1 MKVQDM
7 KAKVRLIA
15 YTQMNQEE
23 MKNEITN
30 PEQVVAAAAKLC
42 YSKVGCDQILENLT
56 EENTARFVNMLA
68 SIGHESPFE
77 HLNFTFSIEGI
88 SRTCSHQIVRHRHGS
103 FSQQSQR
110 YVDLQ
115 ESFSII
121 IPDAI
126 KNNEKAKLR
135 FVNSV
140 LQDYDAYCDITNDL
154 YNQYVEEDNLKKPE
168 DLKQAKKKALEDARF
183 ALPNACE
190 TKLVMTMNAR
200 CLFNFFKE
208 RCCNR
213 AQWEIRDVA
222 NQMLDQVLD
231 VAPNVF
237 AHAGAP
243 CVYGT
248 CKEGKMSCGHPLE
261 PRAKQPVKVKRLVKG
276 DVNER

>member
-1 MKVQDM
+1 MEVKEE
-7 KAKVRLIA
+7 KARVRLIA
-15 YTQMNQEE
+15 YTQMNKDEL
-23 MKNEITN
+23 NTN
-30 PEQVVAAAAKLC
+30 WNSPEQVVAAAAKLC

-56 EENTARFVNMLA
+56 EDKTINFIKMLS

-110 YVDLQ
+110 YVDLK
-115 ESFSII
+115 ESFSIV

-126 KNNEKAKLR
+126 QNNEKAKLLYIK
-135 FVNSV
+135 SV
-140 LQDYDAYCDITNDL
+140 LEDYDS
-154 YNQYVEEDNLKKPE
+154 YVEITEELYQQNVKENNLKTKE
-168 DLKQAKKKALEDARF
+168 ELKNAKKKALEDARF

-190 TKLVMTMNAR
+190 TKMVMTMNAR

-213 AQWEIRDVA
+213 AQWEIREVA

-237 AHAGAP
+237 MYAGAS
-243 CVYGT
+243 CVYGK
-248 CKEGKMSCGHPLE
+248 CKEGKMGCGNPVQ
-261 PRAKQPVKVKRLVKG
+261 PSAKQPQKVKRMG
-276 DVNER
+276 DNNER